1 MRAVVQRVS
10 DGRVTVGGE
19 LVGQVAQGLLVY
31 LGVATGDTEQDAAYL
46 ADKIAGL
53 RIFMDAEEKM
63 NLSVQ
68 DVGGGALV
76 ISQFTL
82 LADARKGR
90 RPSYSD
96 AAAPAQAEEL
106 YRRFMDGLQTQGV
119 PVEAGVFQT
128 VMRVSCTNEGPV
140 TILLDSRKTF

>member
-1 MRAVVQRVS
+1 VRAVVQRIS
-10 DGRVTVGGE
+10 EGRVTVDGRTVGE
-19 LVGQVAQGLLVY
+19 VAMGLLVY
-31 LGVATGDTEQDAAYL
+31 LGVATGDDEQDAVYL
-46 ADKIAGL
+46 AEKIAGL
-53 RIFMDAEEKM
+53 RIFMDGEEKM
-63 NLSVQ
+63 NLSVRE
-68 DVGGGALV
+68 VGGGALV

-96 AAAPAQAEEL
+96 AAPPERAEEL
-106 YRRFMDGLQTQGV
+106 YRHFMDCLRGQGV

-128 VMRVSCTNEGPV
+128 VMRVSCINEGPV